1 MHKRQIWWHTTFNSF
16 LYLMLVCTALASV
29 RFVQSATRL
38 SHTMAM
44 CCTVSMIGPPMAS
57 CQCAPSFMVRC
68 RGSDS
73 CYRSTITKS
82 YTIDTVQRGAEKR
95 ILFDVM
101 GFFNSEA
108 QNRTKAQGTWPPS
121 RHNTLNKL
129 HSAGGR
135 DNHKQKKKKNSV
147 YTLNKETTHLGYVE
161 ASKTAY
167 TEQRKLSVRTY
178 TSGSGCLH
186 SFVQWN
192 AEEIAGL
199 GKKINALRRS
209 QELLPWLCSGK
220 GNILAECLNKVVAME
235 KKTCFALLCALEC
248 N

>member
-1 MHKRQIWWHTTFNSF
+1 
-16 LYLMLVCTALASV
+16 
-29 RFVQSATRL
+29 
-38 SHTMAM
+38 
-44 CCTVSMIGPPMAS
+44 
-57 CQCAPSFMVRC
+57 
-68 RGSDS
+68 
-73 CYRSTITKS
+73 
-82 YTIDTVQRGAEKR
+82 
-95 ILFDVM
+95 M

-135 DNHKQKKKKNSV
+135 DNHKQKKKKKLGIH
-147 YTLNKETTHLGYVE
+147 TEETTHLGYVE

-235 KKTCFALLCALEC
+235 KKTCFALVCTGMQLVPSIPCGYYSNRYNKISCCQHTANIKKALSC
-248 N
+248 QDCQKNAPYCRWKGLL